1 MSKKFDLMPEKA
13 SNMFRVTFDLYT
25 PRAHFI
31 ILPLEKFEESIKQ
44 YPELEKDT
52 KLKLLESA
60 KSIVSEYRLQNSAIL
75 SLHFGSW
82 LSTKNKF
89 HAHICVE
96 VDDYLDIWKSH
107 KEKIVF
113 PPEQNRKKWS
123 NGKDAKDYEEN
134 VRNYSPDTYSLKEVQ
149 DIEHYRKKPVKP
161 DAPKIT
167 YPPSPFFLHPSEP
180 RVGYIV
186 ENSKEPRDNESDLK
200 ALEAMFKYAKDKNL
214 TEINAEGGDNG
225 CHVCL
230 VLDGKSHGK
239 SILVNLP

>member
-1 MSKKFDLMPEKA
+1 MSEKFDLMPEKV
-13 SNMFRVTFDLYT
+13 SDMFRVTFDLYT

-31 ILPLEKFEESIKQ
+31 ILPLEEFNESIKQ
-44 YPELEKDT
+44 YPKLEKDT

-60 KSIVSEYRLQNSAIL
+60 ESIVFKYMLQNSAIL

-89 HAHICVE
+89 HAHICVD
-96 VDDYLDIWKSH
+96 VKNYLAIWKEH
-107 KEKIVF
+107 KETIVF
-113 PPEQNRKKWS
+113 PPEKERKKWP
-123 NGKDAKDYEEN
+123 KIEDKDYEEN
-134 VRNYSPDTYSLKEVQ
+134 VRNYPPDTYFSEEVK
-149 DIEHYRKKPVKP
+149 DIKNYREEPTEP
-161 DAPKIT
+161 GASKIT
-167 YPPSPFFLHPSEP
+167 CLPSFLLHPSEP

-186 ENSKEPRDNESDLK
+186 ENSKEPRDKESDLK
-200 ALEAMFKYAKDKNL
+200 ALEAMFKYAEEKDL
-214 TEINAEGGDNG
+214 TKINARGGDNG